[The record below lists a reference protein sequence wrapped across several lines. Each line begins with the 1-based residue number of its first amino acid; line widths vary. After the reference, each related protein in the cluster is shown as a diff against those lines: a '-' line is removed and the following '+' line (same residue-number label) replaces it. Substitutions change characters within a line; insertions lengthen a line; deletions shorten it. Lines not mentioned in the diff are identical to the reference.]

1 MGGRPSSVAGK
12 PGTVGYRYLTQR
24 EEGYADPK
32 PSNEVKQ
39 AIASKRGGS
48 PWARAPS
55 GGTHHGSRGLPLVRR
70 CPSKARN
77 CTMRR
82 ARAPSG
88 KNGGERG
95 IRTPDR
101 GLAYTRFPSVRLQ
114 PLGHLSARVPHKF
127 LPRTSPRGL
136 GRSHFYVLR
145 GGIEVA
151 EGKGFEPPIPFQVLQ
166 FSRLA
171 PSTTRPPF
179 RLARP

>member
-1 MGGRPSSVAGK
+1 MSPPGSSSCIFLTTPGRVTRAM
-12 PGTVGYRYLTQR
+12 
-24 EEGYADPK
+24 
-32 PSNEVKQ
+32 
-39 AIASKRGGS
+39 ASKRGGS

-55 GGTHHGSRGLPLVRR
+55 GQNSAERAKGSRGLPLVRR

-77 CTMRR
+77 CTMRRARAPSGKRR

>member
-1 MGGRPSSVAGK
+1 MNSGVGGVRMVVTGKMSVSCYAVASCDTATGDGRPPGGRALGFGGK
-12 PGTVGYRYLTQR
+12 MA
-24 EEGYADPK
+24 E
-32 PSNEVKQ
+32 
-39 AIASKRGGS
+39 RGGFS
-48 PWARAPS
+48 TLPVRPS
-55 GGTHHGSRGLPLVRR
+55 ASQVRIPDTFR
-70 CPSKARN
+70 QE
-77 CTMRR
+77 
-82 ARAPSG
+82 

-127 LPRTSPRGL
+127 LPRTSRCGL
-136 GRSHFYVLR
+136 GRSHLYAL
-145 GGIEVA
+145 GGEINVA

-179 RLARP
+179 RLLRS